1 MAKKKSVSKKKAKLI
16 KSTRSNKKSVVKKS
30 VVKKSSVKKSS
41 VKKLASKTSKTKKPA
56 ATKLVT

>member
-30 VVKKSSVKKSS
+30 VVKKSSVKK
-41 VKKLASKTSKTKKPA
+41 LASKTSKTKKPA